1 MSGMTQHE
9 IAQAKMVERLNNE
22 VTRLTEELTLAD
34 GDGEALRALRA
45 ENARLREVLTKIG
58 QLLSYA
64 GQDAVSPAVAQANLN
79 AAWHE
84 ARAALAGEQE
94 PT

>member
-45 ENARLREVLTKIG
+45 ENARLRAGLVIANTYVTTDGANSSPQRKR
-58 QLLSYA
+58 LL
-64 GQDAVSPAVAQANLN
+64 QIID
-79 AAWHE
+79 
-84 ARAALAGEQE
+84 AALAGEKE
-94 PT
+94 PQ